1 MTKSDK
7 DNKQPHTLGLSVPD
21 ANDQSQME
29 QTSLHGEKSTR
40 KAFQK
45 SKQIDKDV
53 KRLKAKELR
62 DKELKTTGDN
72 EDLVAAKSK
81 AAPVSS
87 QNEQSAPE
95 QLLEDPA
102 EKQAQTNI
110 NIANVE
116 QKAIQSRESEG
127 GSEQQQSIDNAP
139 EAPTKSSG
147 TVRYHGTHGNI
158 TPTDTHIPPVT
169 TAPDISVAKTAQENN
184 AATFIR
190 QQTVKAPDNSGPHT
204 NPPQGQATNTKTK
217 EQMLGKGHTP
227 PTDGHTSVT
236 QTSSSSEKDP
246 LGAPSPAQHHSVI
259 SGVKSGSITEDKEL
273 TNGLLHTSGQLDVIT
288 PDTGQDRFT
297 ATSIQGQLG
306 TLSINNQGHWIY
318 TADNSQ
324 PTIQGLKSG
333 ESLTD
338 TLLVHS
344 VNGTEQKITVTING
358 TDDKAVIAGTATASL
373 TEDKEVHNG
382 LLRVDGAL
390 TITDADNGEA
400 QFQATSLQGQF
411 GTLSI
416 NQLGHWIYTADNSQ
430 SSIQGLKNGESLT
443 DTLLVHSVD
452 GTEQKIT
459 VTINGTDDKAEI
471 AGTSTASLTE
481 DKEIH
486 NGLLRVDGALT
497 VTDVDAGENQ
507 FQAEVLQGQFGTLSI
522 NSLGHWTYTAD
533 NSQPTIQGL
542 KSRESLTDTLLVH
555 SVDGTEQKI
564 SVTIDGTDDKAVIG
578 GTATAS
584 LTEDKEVHSGQLRV
598 DGALTV
604 TDADSGQAQ
613 FTATSLQGQFGTLS
627 VNELGHW
634 TYTADNSQTAIQ
646 GLKTGEALTD
656 TLVVHSV
663 DGTEQKITVTIN
675 GTDDKAVIAGT
686 ATASLTED
694 KDVHSGLLRVD
705 GALTI
710 TDADA
715 GQNQFAATSL
725 QGQFGTLSINE
736 LGHWTYTA
744 DNSQA
749 TIQGLKNGESVTDT
763 LIVHS
768 VDGTEQKITVTI
780 DGTDDKAVIA
790 GTATASLTEDKEVHN
805 GLFRVDGALTVT
817 DVDAGENQFQ
827 AGVLQGKFGT
837 LSINQLGHWTYT
849 ADNSQATIQGL
860 KNGESV
866 TDTLIVHSVDGTEQK
881 ITVTINGSND
891 LPVISGVSS
900 GNVIE
905 QGENITGKANAT
917 GTLIATDLD
926 STDSIQWAISQPQG
940 QFGNLSI
947 DQQGNWRYQLD
958 NSTGGTTD
966 KLAAGQQQQETF
978 WVTATDSSGVAV
990 PHKVVVDV
998 TGSNDKPI
1006 VTAWAQLAAGTEDKP
1021 VIIQIADLLRHASD
1035 IDTTDTLRVENLQA
1049 SHGHLINNNDGS
1061 YTFTPDKDFNGEV
1074 RLSYNV
1080 VDGQGDNVSTQAKFD
1095 LAASPDN
1102 AVITDAQTNPNLR
1115 GVTEDRGYID
1125 THYKLNYNG
1134 QLNIQDPDAGEAKF
1148 DPNIGPQTNQG
1159 IGYDTK
1165 LGGHVVLMQNGH
1177 YTYTLDNRNIQ
1188 HLAEGE
1194 AIKDSV
1200 VIRSAD
1206 GTTHTIEMTVHGTN
1220 DRPTIAAQSHTV
1232 IEGGALIYGQMRG
1245 QDIDTGATLHYSTP
1259 KIDGLIFNT
1268 DGSYS
1273 FDPSNSSYQ
1282 SLASGVTKTLTIP
1295 VTVTDEHNASS
1306 TQNLTI
1312 SITGVNNAAVIG
1324 GVDTGDVIEGTAGRD
1339 MSPDYAQ
1346 PGMSHLGNSPLYASG
1361 ALTITDVDT
1370 DESAFD
1376 SHGVGYNYVGKYGDL
1391 LLREDGTW
1399 SYYADAGNIRGKGG
1413 HATNRGTAIDHLGK
1427 GETLTDT
1434 VTVYSKDG
1442 TSHDI
1447 VITIHGSND
1456 RPYCSSEVQLNAGTE
1471 DTRQTITVAQ
1481 LLQNTV
1487 DVDNNDAGLL
1497 SIENLHADHGSI
1509 KHNQDGSFTFTP
1521 EKDYNG
1527 QVHFTYDVKDAHGGI
1542 THTGASTSL
1551 TAVDD
1556 HTVFAGITTDFA
1568 KEDVDPGANSYGNFG
1583 GSRFAGTQWHQLT
1596 ITDTDSKVD
1605 QIDIEFGGKTVTWQ
1619 VGSPLDIQTNYG
1631 KFELTTYSHGPHKGE
1646 LVWLYNG
1653 DNRNPSI
1660 QGLKEGESLHES
1672 ITLVAPDGTRQ
1683 ALSVE
1688 IKGTEDHVIID
1699 APNHLGDVIEHQST
1713 GAQVSGQLQAHDSD
1727 THDSVSWAITQTAG
1741 KYGEFS
1747 VDTDGHWHYVVDE
1760 SKAGVLGQGDEWNEH
1775 FTIEAIST
1783 DGSRITKTVTVVVH
1797 GSNDAPTVKSGLVL
1811 SQGSEDKQVI
1821 LTQQDLLAHASDSD
1835 SNDQGWLKATH
1846 LTVDHGTISTNA
1858 DGSFT
1863 FTPDK
1868 DYNGVV
1874 HFNYDVMD
1882 RHGGATQT
1890 DATINLVAVNDASV
1904 LASALSSNEVIEDHL
1919 SRPASHTL
1927 TSYWKNLDIT
1937 DTDGQADAQIVKIEV
1952 NGVEHSVPANFAMT
1966 LQGAHGSFVTTHGF
1980 DGHNKWSYIADNNH
1994 TEIQQLKDGQSL
2006 TDHMTLI
2013 TADGT
2018 RIPITATIKGTED
2031 HVIIDT
2037 PDSLTASMGTAI
2049 EDQITSLSG
2058 TLQVHDVDKDD
2069 SVHFQTQNL
2078 TGNFGSFSVAKDGT
2092 WHYQLDATKAQHL
2105 TAGQNQ
2111 TEGFDIVA
2119 ISSDGSKATQ
2129 HIQINVQGSNDSAI
2143 IAGIDTS
2150 SVTENSAGKDMSP
2163 DYAQPGMAHLDRNP
2177 LYASGTLTIS
2187 DLDSGEAAFNTHGIG
2202 FTYSG
2207 KFGDLLL
2214 QENGQWTYYADAGGV
2229 RIKGGYASN
2238 RGSTIDQLGEGQ
2250 TLTDTITVYS
2260 KDGTSHDIVITI
2272 HGSNDRPYCSSEV
2285 LLQSGSEDTR
2295 QTLTTGQLLANTVD
2309 VDANDAGKLTIENLH
2324 ADHGSIL
2331 INSDGTFT
2339 FTPDKDYNG
2348 AVHFNYDVKDAHGG
2362 ITHTSASTTL
2372 AAVNDAALINGQSRA
2387 SSNVDIFEDAAT
2399 SRLTGQLTLTDVDS
2413 GEANFVPQ
2421 AHLLGQYGEINIE
2434 ADGHWAYSLNNKLA
2448 ATNALKAGQIVTDSF
2463 TFSSPDGTASHT
2475 INIQVHGHDDR
2486 PSLSLNEGEAQQSLD
2501 LFGGLNATGVSQ
2513 LQFSTDGIHFS
2524 NRVPDGFML
2533 ARDGHTLQ
2541 VDPAHNSYN
2550 HLANGI
2556 ASTIDIKYQLQQSA
2570 GSNLQ
2575 ASQQQARV
2583 VITGTSDKPIIHSFS
2598 PHSPQNNGPVTG
2610 NLLQGATDVDDGA
2623 HLELHDVQYKDP
2635 VTQHYV
2641 TVQAG
2646 QTHNISGVGMIAIS
2660 ANGDYSFTPNN
2671 SFSGQVPSLIY
2682 RVTDTH
2688 GDYADNSQNTL
2699 SIHIDPYQPPI
2710 IAPLTVALANDT
2722 GSSATDLVTQDGT
2735 LSISGQTAG
2744 MQVEYSIDGG
2754 KNWSTQFSPIEGV
2767 NQLQVRQTDG
2777 AGHASA
2783 ASSLSFTLDTQSP
2796 SPHISLDPVTA
2807 DNVLNQTELSANLAV
2822 TGTVS
2827 SEVNVGDKVTLT
2839 LGARTYTGAVDANHQ
2854 FSIDVP
2860 ADQLGSHTNIMASIT
2875 ITDEAGNSATATD
2888 NHHYSI
2894 DTGASIRVNPISGDN
2909 IIEAS
2914 EHHQTIDIT
2923 GTVSGVEDGQTVT
2936 VSIGGHHYQAAVA
2949 HGAWSTSL
2957 TAAEVQALPGGT
2969 VDITAS
2975 VQDLAGNLASI
2986 HSPLF
2991 VGDSANPVPSLSF
3004 KAPPTPTGGGS
3015 IGSHISG
3022 DLVVPP
3028 LIQQLTPHLP
3038 SGGWA
3043 ISDGKGH
3050 TSTSLHGQY
3059 GTLTIDPDTGH
3070 VDYVY
3075 SQAPA
3080 PGNKAAGG
3088 THWAGQTV
3096 SEEHHDVFQVVYHD
3110 VHASNVDVKVNL
3122 DVTYVHGHSG
3132 HNQTSTHLVAMTV
3145 TPDTSVAPPP
3155 AAEMH
3160 DAPDD
3165 IQAFSASITEDE
3177 SSFDHVVS
3185 DIGAADETPPA
3196 QPSHTTP
3203 ISPSEAS
3210 SPIDH
3215 YLQMVGISQTD
3226 ITPASETPLATDLPD
3241 MAATQIN
3248 QDAEMFDTQPADAF
3262 ENPLQDEH
3270 QHKLDDATMGEQ
3282 PVDHLDNQ
3290 VNDDELMH
3298 SALHNMHNQW

>member
-29 QTSLHGEKSTR
+29 QTSLHGKKSTR

-158 TPTDTHIPPVT
+158 IPTDTHIPPVT

-190 QQTVKAPDNSGPHT
+190 QKTVKAPDNSGPHT
-204 NPPQGQATNTKTK
+204 NPPQGQATNTNTK
-217 EQMLGKGHTP
+217 EQMLGKGHIP

-236 QTSSSSEKDP
+236 QTGSSSEKDP
-246 LGAPSPAQHHSVI
+246 LGAPLIPSPAQHNSVI

-273 TNGLLHTSGQLDVIT
+273 TNGLLHTSGQLDVIS

-297 ATSIQGQLG
+297 ATSIQGHLG

-344 VNGTEQKITVTING
+344 VDGTEQKITVTING

-373 TEDKEVHNG
+373 IEDKEVHNG
-382 LLRVDGAL
+382 LIRVDGAL

-430 SSIQGLKNGESLT
+430 SSIQGLKTGESLT

-522 NSLGHWTYTAD
+522 NNLGHWTYTAD

-627 VNELGHW
+627 INELGHW

-686 ATASLTED
+686 STASLTED
-694 KDVHSGLLRVD
+694 KDVHVGQLRVDGALTITDSDNGQAQFSAETLQGQFGTLTINNLGHWTYTADNSQATIQGLTTGESVTDTLLVHSVDGTEQQVTVTINGTDDKAVIAGTATASLTEEKDVHQGQLRFDGALTVTDADNGQAQFTATSLQGQFGTLSINELGHWTYTAENSQATIQGLKTGESVTDTLVVHSVDGTSQQVSVTINGTDDKAVIAGTSTASLTEDKDVHGGQLRVD

-715 GQNQFAATSL
+715 DQNQFAATSL

-780 DGTDDKAVIA
+780 NGTDDKAVIA

-805 GLFRVDGALTVT
+805 GLLRVDGALTVT

-827 AGVLQGKFGT
+827 AGVLQGQFGT

-849 ADNSQATIQGL
+849 ADNSQTAIQGL
-860 KNGESV
+860 KSGESL
-866 TDTLIVHSVDGTEQK
+866 TDTLLVHSADGTEQK

-926 STDSIQWAISQPQG
+926 STDSIQWAISQPQGQG

-1080 VDGQGDNVSTQAKFD
+1080 VDGQGGNVSTQAKFD

-1631 KFELTTYSHGPHKGE
+1631 KFELTIYSHGPHKGE

-1760 SKAGVLGQGDEWNEH
+1760 SKAGVLGQGDKWNEH

-1835 SNDQGWLKATH
+1835 RNDQGWLRATH
-1846 LTVDHGTISTNA
+1846 LTADHGTISTNA

-1863 FTPDK
+1863 FTPEK
-1868 DYNGVV
+1868 DFNGDV
-1874 HFNYDVMD
+1874 HFSYDVTD
-1882 RHGGATQT
+1882 RHGG
-1890 DATINLVAVNDASV
+1890 V
-1904 LASALSSNEVIEDHL
+1904 
-1919 SRPASHTL
+1919 
-1927 TSYWKNLDIT
+1927 
-1937 DTDGQADAQIVKIEV
+1937 
-1952 NGVEHSVPANFAMT
+1952 
-1966 LQGAHGSFVTTHGF
+1966 
-1980 DGHNKWSYIADNNH
+1980 
-1994 TEIQQLKDGQSL
+1994 
-2006 TDHMTLI
+2006 
-2013 TADGT
+2013 
-2018 RIPITATIKGTED
+2018 
-2031 HVIIDT
+2031 
-2037 PDSLTASMGTAI
+2037 
-2049 EDQITSLSG
+2049 
-2058 TLQVHDVDKDD
+2058 
-2069 SVHFQTQNL
+2069 
-2078 TGNFGSFSVAKDGT
+2078 
-2092 WHYQLDATKAQHL
+2092 
-2105 TAGQNQ
+2105 
-2111 TEGFDIVA
+2111 
-2119 ISSDGSKATQ
+2119 
-2129 HIQINVQGSNDSAI
+2129 
-2143 IAGIDTS
+2143 
-2150 SVTENSAGKDMSP
+2150 
-2163 DYAQPGMAHLDRNP
+2163 
-2177 LYASGTLTIS
+2177 
-2187 DLDSGEAAFNTHGIG
+2187 
-2202 FTYSG
+2202 
-2207 KFGDLLL
+2207 
-2214 QENGQWTYYADAGGV
+2214 
-2229 RIKGGYASN
+2229 
-2238 RGSTIDQLGEGQ
+2238 
-2250 TLTDTITVYS
+2250 
-2260 KDGTSHDIVITI
+2260 
-2272 HGSNDRPYCSSEV
+2272 
-2285 LLQSGSEDTR
+2285 
-2295 QTLTTGQLLANTVD
+2295 
-2309 VDANDAGKLTIENLH
+2309 
-2324 ADHGSIL
+2324 
-2331 INSDGTFT
+2331 
-2339 FTPDKDYNG
+2339 
-2348 AVHFNYDVKDAHGG
+2348 
-2362 ITHTSASTTL
+2362 THTSASTTL
-2372 AAVNDAALINGQSRA
+2372 MAVNDAAHINGQSQA
-2387 SSNVDIFEDAAT
+2387 SSNVNIFEDSAT
-2399 SRLTGQLTLTDVDS
+2399 NRLTGLLALTDVDS

-2421 AHLLGQYGEINIE
+2421 AHLLGQYGEINLE
-2434 ADGHWAYSLNNKLA
+2434 ADGHWAYSLNNNLA

-2486 PSLSLNEGEAQQSLD
+2486 PSLSLNEGEAQHSLD

-2969 VDITAS
+2969 VDVTAS

-3196 QPSHTTP
+3196 QPSHTHTAP

-3226 ITPASETPLATDLPD
+3226 ITTASETPLATDLPD

-3248 QDAEMFDTQPADAF
+3248 QDAEMFDTQPTDAF